1 MLTRSLR
8 NAVSGS
14 FAKRAIL
21 PGAGLGSALLFA
33 GCIETE
39 TPPEARS
46 IILGATFSGTG
57 RFAQLG
63 TEMFNGYSLATRML
77 NESGGI
83 AGHRVLLVIRDDE
96 SDAATAESF
105 YAEYVA
111 SGNFDALLGPYS
123 SPLTEAV
130 VGLTDT
136 LDIPLVA
143 PMAADPGI
151 WAGQSRQWSVQMLNP
166 GPTYL
171 QGSVELAAANGATTA
186 ALVYEESQFPISV
199 AEGVRDAARTHG
211 MDIVLDRSYPAGQAD
226 HEGLATAAKEA
237 GAQLFIGGGYYD
249 DAVAFTRAAGEADYT
264 PMLLSLSLGPAQSGF
279 ADELGDLA
287 RCVAGNAAW
296 LPTIRTRGFIVD
308 SETFVRRYELV
319 YGHTPGY
326 YAAGGF
332 GAVELVAEA
341 IDAAIDGGHGVDPI
355 AIRDRLFSMETETVL
370 GPFKVYPLGD
380 PGAGGQQALKGLQV
394 QWQDDGSG
402 GLVRRIVHPEGVAD
416 AEVCLGG

>member
-1 MLTRSLR
+1 MLTRTLR
-8 NAVSGS
+8 SVVSGG

-21 PGAGLGSALLFA
+21 PGAGLASALLIA

-111 SGNFDALLGPYS
+111 SGNFNALLGPYS

-130 VGLTDT
+130 IGLTDT

-186 ALVYEESQFPISV
+186 ALVLRGEPV
-199 AEGVRDAARTHG
+199 PRLRGRR
-211 MDIVLDRSYPAGQAD
+211 
-226 HEGLATAAKEA
+226 
-237 GAQLFIGGGYYD
+237 
-249 DAVAFTRAAGEADYT
+249 RA
-264 PMLLSLSLGPAQSGF
+264 
-279 ADELGDLA
+279 
-287 RCVAGNAAW
+287 
-296 LPTIRTRGFIVD
+296 
-308 SETFVRRYELV
+308 
-319 YGHTPGY
+319 
-326 YAAGGF
+326 
-332 GAVELVAEA
+332 
-341 IDAAIDGGHGVDPI
+341 
-355 AIRDRLFSMETETVL
+355 
-370 GPFKVYPLGD
+370 
-380 PGAGGQQALKGLQV
+380 
-394 QWQDDGSG
+394 
-402 GLVRRIVHPEGVAD
+402 
-416 AEVCLGG
+416 